1 MSTEPKTRLER
12 EAKEGSQLL
21 HYAAV
26 TGGSESAPTGRD
38 TSVDDDFFYRDGA
51 KGGETPRRR
60 RFRFS
65 RKRLILALLILLLIA
80 AGGWI
85 YARRPKPVVMASYA
99 PETALGYLEINNWP
113 QLIDNLTST
122 EAWRELAPAYGIPK
136 ELDYFGKIGSWPF
149 GDLIARVT
157 GRGEAAMLARSQL
170 ALVITGLEVRGEQV
184 KPRIALIAETHS
196 DPDSLREVAGK
207 RLGQFAERAFGRFAK
222 ESGEY
227 AGIPFETWRAGDS
240 DKQLLAAQIE
250 GELILANHPETLRDC
265 IDTRLGRAPSM
276 VNNFHLRN
284 SRPLVEPAGG
294 EGAVFGFVTGEGVT
308 RMLRFWAFLVSGDM
322 LSKAAV
328 AGVMGE
334 VFTNFSSRA
343 TDGIAYGAS
352 FENGAVVDRYMLLFK
367 PDLADALRAAVKPA
381 GPQRPNSGA
390 QGVPEIMDVIPA
402 EAKDVTLI
410 GVENP
415 IKALDGIEAAISAR
429 VGAGHSYVL
438 HTFIIGALDFFLGIK
453 ENDKTDGAIGD
464 EIANFNM
471 TGEAKDRV
479 WLILQR
485 NEAFVKT
492 LIERVFTARGAKLLR
507 EQYKGREIFTSSD
520 ARHGA
525 AVIVGD
531 FLALGARERLTQ
543 LIDEREGGRSFN
555 DSPRLAAADK
565 ARGSAAVKSFT
576 SAKEES
582 GELLSMIARWT
593 GRAPSRPSALD
604 RLRLATSATTFNE
617 RGVYV
622 ESHSPFGN
630 FPFFTS
636 LADGMMKAGDESK

>member
-1 MSTEPKTRLER
+1 
-12 EAKEGSQLL
+12 
-21 HYAAV
+21 
-26 TGGSESAPTGRD
+26 
-38 TSVDDDFFYRDGA
+38 
-51 KGGETPRRR
+51 
-60 RFRFS
+60 
-65 RKRLILALLILLLIA
+65 LILALLILLPLA
-80 AGGWI
+80 VGGWI
-85 YARRPKPVVMASYA
+85 YARRPKPAVMASYA
-99 PETALGYLEINNWP
+99 PETALAYIEINNWP
-113 QLIDNLTST
+113 QVIDNLTST
-122 EAWRELAPAYGIPK
+122 EAWRELAPAFGVPK
-136 ELDYFGKIGSWPF
+136 DLDYFGKIGMWPF
-149 GDLIARVT
+149 GDWIARMT
-157 GRGEAAMLARSQL
+157 GRGEAAMLARSQF

-196 DPDSLREVAGK
+196 DADYLREVAEK
-207 RLGQFAERAFGRFAK
+207 RLPQFAERAFGRFVK
-222 ESGEY
+222 ESGVY
-227 AGIPFETWRAGDS
+227 AGIPFETWRAGDQ
-240 DKQLLAAQIE
+240 DKQLLTAQIE
-250 GELILANHPETLRDC
+250 GELILANHPEPLRDC
-265 IDTRLGRAPSM
+265 IDARLGRASSM

-294 EGAVFGFVTGEGVT
+294 EGSMFGFVTGEGVT

-328 AGVMGE
+328 AGVMGD
-334 VFTNFSSRA
+334 VFTDFSSRA

-352 FENGAVVDRYMLLFK
+352 FENGVAVDRYMLLFK
-367 PDLADALRAAVKPA
+367 PDLADALRAAVKPVE
-381 GPQRPNSGA
+381 PKRPNSG
-390 QGVPEIMDVIPA
+390 GRPVPEIMDVIPA

-429 VGAGHSYVL
+429 VGAAQSYVL
-438 HTFIIGALDFFLGIK
+438 HGFIIGALDFFLGIR
-453 ENDKTDGAIGD
+453 ENDKADSAIGD

-479 WLILQR
+479 WLISQR
-485 NEAFVKT
+485 DEAFVKT
-492 LIERVFTARGAKLLR
+492 LIERVFTARGAQLLR

-543 LIDEREGGRSFN
+543 LIDERQSGRSFN
-555 DSPRLAAADK
+555 DSPQLAAADK
-565 ARGSAAVKSFT
+565 TRGLAAVKSFT

-582 GELLSMIARWT
+582 GEMLSSIARWT

-604 RLRLATSATTFNE
+604 RLRLATSATSFNE

-630 FPFFTS
+630 LPFVVS
-636 LADGMMKAGDESK
+636 LADGLMKAGAENK

>member
-1 MSTEPKTRLER
+1 MFHRTLK
-12 EAKEGSQLL
+12 
-21 HYAAV
+21 
-26 TGGSESAPTGRD
+26 
-38 TSVDDDFFYRDGA
+38 VDDDFFYQDGA
-51 KGGETPRRR
+51 KGGQESRRG

-65 RKRLILALLILLLIA
+65 RKRLILALLILLPLA
-80 AGGWI
+80 VGGWL

-122 EAWRELAPAYGIPK
+122 EAWRELAPAYGVPT
-136 ELDYFGKIGSWPF
+136 ELDYLDKVGMWPF
-149 GDLIARVT
+149 GDLIAWMT
-157 GRGEAAMLARSQL
+157 GRGEAAMLARSQF

-196 DPDSLREVAGK
+196 DADSLREVAEK
-207 RLGQFAERAFGRFAK
+207 RLPQFAERAFGRFSK

-227 AGIPFETWRAGDS
+227 AGVPFQIWRASDP
-240 DKQLLAAQIE
+240 DKQLLTAQIE
-250 GELILANHPETLRDC
+250 GELILANHPEPLRDC
-265 IDTRLGRAPSM
+265 IDARLGRAPSM
-276 VNNFHLRN
+276 VNNFHMRN
-284 SRPLVEPAGG
+284 ARQLVEPAPGQS
-294 EGAVFGFVTGEGVT
+294 AMFGFVTGEGVT
-308 RMLRFWAFLVSGDM
+308 RLLRFWTFLISGDI
-322 LSKAAV
+322 LSKAAM
-328 AGVMGE
+328 AGMMGD

-343 TDGIAYGAS
+343 TDGIAYSAS
-352 FENGAVVDRYMLLFK
+352 FENGAVVDRYMLLCK

-381 GPQRPNSGA
+381 ATKRPNSDA
-390 QGVPEIMDVIPA
+390 QRVPEIIDVIPA

-429 VGAGHSYVL
+429 VGVGHSFML

-453 ENDKTDGAIGD
+453 ESDKTDGAIGD

-479 WLILQR
+479 WLISQR
-485 NEAFVKT
+485 NEAFVET

-525 AVIVGD
+525 AVIIED

-543 LIDEREGGRSFN
+543 LIDSRQSGRSFK
-555 DSPRLAAADK
+555 DSPQLAVADK
-565 ARGSAAVKSFT
+565 TRGPAAVKSFT

-582 GELLSMIARWT
+582 GEMLSTIARWV
-593 GRAPSRPSALD
+593 GRTPSRPSALD
-604 RLRLATSATTFNE
+604 RLPLATSATTFNE

-622 ESHSPFGN
+622 ESLSPFGA
-630 FPFFTS
+630 FTFFAS
-636 LADGMMKAGDESK
+636 LADGLMKAGADSK